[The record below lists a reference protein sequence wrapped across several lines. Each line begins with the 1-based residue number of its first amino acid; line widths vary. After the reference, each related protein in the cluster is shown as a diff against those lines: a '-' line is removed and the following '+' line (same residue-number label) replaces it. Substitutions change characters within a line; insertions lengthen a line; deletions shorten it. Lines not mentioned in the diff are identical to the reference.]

1 MSLVQFILLLTQQQW
16 LGKKRKKW
24 MKKQG
29 VFQSQLTDNRRVRKR
44 EVRVEG
50 GGGGGKE
57 VD

>member
-1 MSLVQFILLLTQQQW
+1 
-16 LGKKRKKW
+16 

-50 GGGGGKE
+50 GGGGVKKSINAM
-57 VD
+57 